1 MNPPER
7 ADDVSRPTRGAGQR
21 PPASP
26 RQERFL
32 RGMLG
37 VLVDVTIL
45 ALFVEHWNRFV
56 IDSYTIALLT
66 AILLQAM
73 LKATLALEHRLAE
86 FFRNRTRAG
95 TTALRVLTTWVL
107 LFASKVVILESVDL
121 VFGDDVEFG
130 GLLPFIILVVVML
143 AAEALIE
150 RVYDAL
156 A

>member
-1 MNPPER
+1 MNPPEL
-7 ADDVSRPTRGAGQR
+7 ADAVPPIETTTGQR

-32 RGMLG
+32 RGTLG

-45 ALFVEHWNRFV
+45 ALFVEHWDRVV

-73 LKATLALEHRLAE
+73 LKATLALEHRLAA
-86 FFRNRTRAG
+86 FFRNHARAG
-95 TTALRVLTTWVL
+95 TTALRLLTTWVL
-107 LFASKVVILESVDL
+107 LLASKVVILETVNV

-130 GLLPFIILVVVML
+130 GLLPFVVLVVVML
-143 AAEALIE
+143 AAEAIIE

>member
-1 MNPPER
+1 MNPAEY
-7 ADDVSRPTRGAGQR
+7 ADDISGTTTRTDQHPA
-21 PPASP
+21 ASP

-45 ALFVEHWNRFV
+45 ALFVEHWDRFV

-73 LKATLALEHRLAE
+73 LKATLALEHRLAG

-107 LFASKVVILESVDL
+107 LFASKVVILETVDI
-121 VFGDDVEFG
+121 VFGDDVDFG
-130 GLLPFIILVVVML
+130 GLLPFIVLVVVML
-143 AAEALIE
+143 AAEAVIE
-150 RVYDAL
+150 RIYDAL

>member
-1 MNPPER
+1 VNPPER

-45 ALFVEHWNRFV
+45 ALFVEHWNQFV

>member
-1 MNPPER
+1 MNPAEP
-7 ADDVSRPTRGAGQR
+7 ADDVSGITTSTTQR
-21 PPASP
+21 PPATP

-45 ALFVEHWNRFV
+45 ALFVEHWDRFV

-73 LKATLALEHRLAE
+73 LKATLALEHRLAA
-86 FFRNRTRAG
+86 FFRKQTRPG
-95 TTALRVLTTWVL
+95 TTALRVLTTWL
-107 LFASKVVILESVDL
+107 LLVASKVIILETVNI
-121 VFGDDVEFG
+121 VFGDDVDFG
-130 GLLPFIILVVVML
+130 GLLPFIVLIIVML
-143 AAEALIE
+143 AAEAIIE
-150 RVYDAL
+150 RAYDAL